1 MRGKTQ
7 RPEGSEY
14 LLGSQTEELERL
26 ASQHTTWTREA
37 HALWRRAGFGP
48 GQRLIDLGC
57 GPGFA
62 AFDLAQIV
70 GPSGRVVAVDNAVRF
85 LEHLRL
91 RARERGLEQI
101 EVVDA
106 DVRDFVL
113 PTSGFDGA
121 YARWLLCFVDRPDA
135 VVAAAAQALRHGGVL
150 AINDYFNYRAFTFA
164 PRSEV
169 MDRVVAAVQD
179 SWQRHGGDLDIQ
191 SRMPAILDRCGFE
204 VLEIRPITHI
214 ARPASAL
221 WNWPLSFFRGFL
233 PTLVDSELISPE
245 DAEAF
250 LAEWDARSADSS
262 SFLFLPPLVDI
273 LARRR

>member
-1 MRGKTQ
+1 MRGKSH
-7 RPEGSEY
+7 RPEGSAY
-14 LLGSQTEELERL
+14 LLGSQVEELERL
-26 ASQHTTWTREA
+26 ASQHATWAREA
-37 HALWRRAGFGP
+37 QALWGRAGFGP

-62 AFDLAQIV
+62 TFDLARIV

-91 RARERGLEQI
+91 RARERGLDQI
-101 EVVDA
+101 EVVNA
-106 DVRDFVL
+106 DVREFVL
-113 PTSGFDGA
+113 PTTGFDGA

-135 VVAAAAQALRHGGVL
+135 VIGAAARALRPGGVL
-150 AINDYFNYRAFTFA
+150 AVNDYFNYGAFTFA
-164 PRSEV
+164 PRSKV
-169 MDRVVAAVQD
+169 MGRVVAAVQE
-179 SWQRHGGDLDIQ
+179 SWRRHGGDLDIQ
-191 SRMPAILDRCGFE
+191 SRMPKILDRCGFE

-214 ARPASAL
+214 VRPGSAL

-233 PTLVDSELISPE
+233 PTLVDSELISSE
-245 DAEAF
+245 DADAF
-250 LAEWDARSADSS
+250 LAEWDARSADPL